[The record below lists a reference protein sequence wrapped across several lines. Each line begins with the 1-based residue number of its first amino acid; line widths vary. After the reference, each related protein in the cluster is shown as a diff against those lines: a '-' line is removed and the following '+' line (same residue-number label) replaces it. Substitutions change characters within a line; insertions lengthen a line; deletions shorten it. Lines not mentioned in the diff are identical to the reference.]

1 MSIDMKVM
9 VVGDSGVGKTCLIIS
24 YTSNTFPTDYVPTV
38 FDNYNTSVIIED
50 KTIALGLWDTA
61 GSDEYD
67 SLRPLSYPGTDV
79 FLVCFSLI
87 EPETLTRVRTKWIP
101 EIRAHIEGAN
111 PAILLLGTKLDQRG
125 NAQVIETLRSQGL
138 HPVTT
143 REGEQMCQ
151 ELGADGYFEC
161 SALTQAGLPE
171 VFNAAVRH
179 VLPETKIE
187 NPKVEEKHPHGKK
200 GEKGGKD
207 CVIM

>member
-1 MSIDMKVM
+1 MKVM
-9 VVGDSGVGKTCLIIS
+9 VVGDTGVGKTCLIIS

-67 SLRPLSYPGTDV
+67 ALRPLSYPGTDV

-101 EIRAHIEGAN
+101 EIRSHMEGAK
-111 PAILLLGTKLDQRG
+111 PAILLLGTKADQR
-125 NAQVIETLRSQGL
+125 NSTQIIETLRSQGL

-143 REGEQMCQ
+143 HEGEQMCT
-151 ELGADGYFEC
+151 EMEADGYFEC
-161 SALTQAGLPE
+161 SALTQQGLPE

-179 VLPETKIE
+179 VLPDSKPVAPIAAGGDHQ
-187 NPKVEEKHPHGKK
+187 NGKK
-200 GEKGGKD
+200 GGKKEN
-207 CVIM
+207 CVLM